1 MDEQRQIEL
10 TQRLLERKRA
20 LLELKEGMGA
30 LADAPI
36 PLDRRTPSE
45 WERRKERLRREVLQ
59 REKDRWKR

>member
-20 LLELKEGMGA
+20 LLDLKEGMAA

-59 REKDRWKR
+59 REKNRYRT